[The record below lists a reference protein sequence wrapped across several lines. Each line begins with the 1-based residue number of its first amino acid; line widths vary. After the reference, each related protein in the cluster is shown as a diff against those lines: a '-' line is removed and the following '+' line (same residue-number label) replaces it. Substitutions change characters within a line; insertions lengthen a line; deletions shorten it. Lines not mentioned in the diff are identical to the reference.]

1 MKLHT
6 LLENLNTV
14 LADTE
19 VTGVTDDTRV
29 LQKDM
34 IFVCIRG
41 AKYELHD
48 AELTSDFPLGV
59 SNEWAAPEAE
69 ISLREGTLLIVSS
82 RIQ

>member
-41 AKYELHD
+41 AKYDGHD
-48 AELTSDFPLGV
+48 AAAAMLEKGALLVITDRPLG
-59 SNEWAAPEAE
+59 
-69 ISLREGTLLIVSS
+69 LGDR
-82 RIQ
+82 